1 VVGADGLHSGVR
13 ALTFGEESRFVR
25 DLGYYSSYFPART
38 RLRLDGWE
46 LMYNAPADNGVGG
59 RVAILYPVGNSGE
72 IRALLAFRSAPLP
85 YDRNDVAAQKTLLT
99 RVFSGAGWEVPRL
112 LEQLRETDD
121 LYLDRVGEVRI
132 DHWSSGRAV
141 LLGDAAFGGSLGMG
155 TSMALVGA
163 YVLAGELVAASGDHR
178 VAFAAYEAEMRDYV
192 AVNQKRP
199 PGGVNGFAPRTHR
212 GIWLR
217 NQFTRLLPHLP
228 GKAMMMGG
236 IQKAANSITLKEYR
250 MPTGPG
256 GGPACTEPGQATGA
270 RPVQRRRQ
278 FPPPVTMR
286 KTAMRARRSLSRQR
300 P

>member
-163 YVLAGELVAASGDHR
+163 YVLAGELVAASGDPR
-178 VAFAAYEAEMRDYV
+178 VAYASIRSANREKGTLTVGCPSRVAAAC
-192 AVNQKRP
+192 A
-199 PGGVNGFAPRTHR
+199 
-212 GIWLR
+212 
-217 NQFTRLLPHLP
+217 
-228 GKAMMMGG
+228 
-236 IQKAANSITLKEYR
+236 
-250 MPTGPG
+250 TGPDQ
-256 GGPACTEPGQATGA
+256 PG
-270 RPVQRRRQ
+270 
-278 FPPPVTMR
+278 
-286 KTAMRARRSLSRQR
+286 RAY